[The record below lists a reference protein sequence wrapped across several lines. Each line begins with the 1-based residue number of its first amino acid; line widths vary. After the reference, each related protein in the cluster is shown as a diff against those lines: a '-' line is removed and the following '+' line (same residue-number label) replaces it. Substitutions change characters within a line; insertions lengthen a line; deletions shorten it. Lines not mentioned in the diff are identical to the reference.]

1 MAKHQDPTALAQEI
15 DRDLRAIR
23 EMIRRPLEAEFARGR
38 LTGPQQSAMHAL
50 VQSDGMSLK
59 ELSGRL
65 GLSHSTVSGIVDR
78 LEKRSLV
85 ERRTDEKDKRLTR
98 ILVSQKVRD
107 YIRDVMP
114 KLSIHPL
121 VEAIGRANQ
130 AERRAIVKGLKILR
144 KILESP

>member
-1 MAKHQDPTALAQEI
+1 MVKHQDPTALAQEI
-15 DRDLRAIR
+15 DRELRTIR
-23 EMIRRPLEAEFARGR
+23 EIIRRPLEAEFARGS

-144 KILESP
+144 KILEMP

>member
-1 MAKHQDPTALAQEI
+1 MAKHQDPTALAQDI
-15 DRDLRAIR
+15 DRDLRVIR

-78 LEKRSLV
+78 LENRGLV

-121 VEAIGRANQ
+121 VEAIGRASQ
-130 AERRAIVKGLKILR
+130 AERRAIVKGLKTLR

>member
-15 DRDLRAIR
+15 DRDLRTIR
-23 EMIRRPLEAEFARGR
+23 EMIRRPLEVEFARGR

-59 ELSGRL
+59 ELSARL

-78 LEKRSLV
+78 LEKRGLV
-85 ERRTDEKDKRLTR
+85 ERRTDETDKRLTR
-98 ILVSQKVRD
+98 ISVTQKVRD
-107 YIRDVMP
+107 YIQDVMP
-114 KLSIHPL
+114 KLSIHPI

-130 AERRAIVKGLKILR
+130 AERRAIVKGLKTLR